1 MSENLSF
8 NLLFLERGCLLFI
21 EFFCIKSTLD
31 YFIDITYIDY
41 DVVAEATILNT
52 TLKSLDDHNHAF

>member
-1 MSENLSF
+1 MFPFYWN
-8 NLLFLERGCLLFI
+8 
-21 EFFCIKSTLD
+21 FFCIKSTLD
-31 YFIDITYIDY
+31 YFIDITSIDY